1 MMLGRR
7 EQDTVSGRESGRR
20 ALLRVTLKTLS
31 LYSFAGWAYIAM
43 NAIFH
48 PATLKL
54 PLSHLLPW
62 PHEDT
67 FGATCFVISAIS
79 FFCLQLLDRV
89 GNPKADQ

>member
-1 MMLGRR
+1 MMFGRR
-7 EQDTVSGRESGRR
+7 EQNTVSGPESGRR
-20 ALLRVTLKTLS
+20 TLLRVTLKTLS
-31 LYSFAGWAYIAM
+31 LYAFAGWAYIAM

-48 PATLKL
+48 PDTLRL

-79 FFCLQLLDRV
+79 FFCLQLLDR
-89 GNPKADQ
+89 PSPPRADR